1 MKRAISYA
9 TVAASGCDATLLMEM
24 EAWRSSHGD
33 GGLDVDRFAER
44 EELESAA
51 GLEHLLNAPGVV
63 RRRQRSKGRK
73 RLNPVLRLER
83 RRISR
88 PRSRIGCQ
96 STGSNNTAREQ
107 TSAPAG
113 GVVSVASSEAC
124 HHRAGSLL
132 ATRHIIAA

>member
-24 EAWRSSHGD
+24 EAS
-33 GGLDVDRFAER
+33 VDRFAER